1 MNANKE
7 LLLVSPDLM
16 ATSRIAGLAHD
27 VGLHIETLRNLSDS
41 PKGGPFSYV
50 LIDLQSVPGD
60 VADIVSR
67 IRSVLDGLPAQ
78 TDVPYRIVAFGPH
91 VHKQRLDEA
100 RNAGADASVS
110 RGELFGGFAGLLD
123 KWSS

>member
-60 VADIVSR
+60 VADIVDNNDDAVWLS
-67 IRSVLDGLPAQ
+67 LP
-78 TDVPYRIVAFGPH
+78 
-91 VHKQRLDEA
+91 
-100 RNAGADASVS
+100 
-110 RGELFGGFAGLLD
+110 
-123 KWSS
+123 KWGSQVIKLEPL